1 MFAAIHAWLRY
12 AGLAFQFGMI
22 FGIMKHRRTSMR
34 KLYPDL
40 FVDSPLDIESAF
52 FTRRG
57 IDVVFLDADNT
68 ILVPDEA
75 LCSPALKAW
84 VNDLKAMDIRVFL
97 VSNNSPRRIR
107 AALRDLDIEGLSH
120 ANKPL
125 VYRIR
130 GFMRKHA
137 IEAGR
142 CCFIGDQLFTDI
154 LAARRLHMA
163 SILVKQ
169 ISPKDY
175 FYTRWTRRLERW
187 VLKKGAKA

>member
-1 MFAAIHAWLRY
+1 
-12 AGLAFQFGMI
+12 
-22 FGIMKHRRTSMR
+22 MR

-57 IDVVFLDADNT
+57 IDVIFLDADNT

-75 LCSPALKAW
+75 LCSPALKTW
-84 VNDLKAMDIRVFL
+84 VYDLKAMDIRVFL
-97 VSNNSPRRIR
+97 VSNNSPRRIH

-125 VYRIR
+125 VYRIKR
-130 GFMRKHA
+130 FMRQHG
-137 IEAGR
+137 ILAGR
-142 CCFIGDQLFTDI
+142 CCFVGDQLFTDI
-154 LAARRLHMA
+154 LAAHRLKMT
-163 SILVKQ
+163 SILVRQ

-175 FYTRWTRRLERW
+175 FYTRWIRRLERW